1 MLRLSESIRQN
12 DPSMQAMMET
22 VENAPRLTEMVLA
35 AWRLGLA
42 LAAKVVTEEL
52 GQRAARP
59 TAWPA
64 CPHCGLVRLWS
75 KGLVRREMKTLLG
88 KIVWWRRTGRCP
100 RGCKIG

>member
-52 GQRAARP
+52 ASAR
-59 TAWPA
+59 
-64 CPHCGLVRLWS
+64 R
-75 KGLVRREMKTLLG
+75 VRRRGRPVRTAGLSVCGARAWCGG
-88 KIVWWRRTGRCP
+88 K
-100 RGCKIG
+100 

>member
-42 LAAKVVTEEL
+42 LACQSGHRRV
-52 GQRAARP
+52 GPARG
-59 TAWPA
+59 ASDGVAGLSALRA
-64 CPHCGLVRLWS
+64 CPFV
-75 KGLVRREMKTLLG
+75 E
-88 KIVWWRRTGRCP
+88 
-100 RGCKIG
+100 